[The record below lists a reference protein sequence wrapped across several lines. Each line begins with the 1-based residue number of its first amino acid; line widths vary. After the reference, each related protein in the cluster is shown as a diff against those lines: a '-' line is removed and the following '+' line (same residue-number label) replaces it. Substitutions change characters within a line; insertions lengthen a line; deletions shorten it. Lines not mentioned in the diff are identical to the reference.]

1 MQFFILLGALA
12 KCSCEI
18 FLIQMVIIP
27 IIHQVNFVDNKY
39 LDFCIRTPL
48 VFVISIM
55 GGYCFNKLYNNFML
69 KYFGSI

>member
-27 IIHQVNFVDNKY
+27 IMHQVNFIDNKY

-55 GGYCFNKLYNNFML
+55 GGYYLNKLYNNFML